1 MAFKL
6 ECWIF
11 IISSLCISSLQ
22 GACDLKKFRE
32 NGIVPEIIPDVPKS
46 VIKVQYSSQRAINCG
61 IVLFSNKTKNQPIIE
76 FKAKKPDK
84 LHTLIMFDPDI
95 PTPQDPYLASYRHW
109 VVEDI
114 PGSSFYE
121 GYSASSYV
129 SPAPPLT
136 SDAHRYI
143 FLIYEQPNDEELEEN
158 LDNDERTH
166 FNIKTFVQNR
176 KLIGPIAGNFMYV
189 RRS

>member
-1 MAFKL
+1 MAFKPV
-6 ECWIF
+6 CWIF
-11 IISSLCISSLQ
+11 VISSLCISSLK
-22 GACDLKKFRE
+22 GACDLNKFRE

-46 VIKVQYSSQRAINCG
+46 VIKIQYSSRRAINCG
-61 IVLFSNKTKNQPIIE
+61 VLLFSNETKDQPKIE
-76 FKAKKPDK
+76 FKAKNSDE

-109 VVEDI
+109 LVEDI

-121 GYSASSYV
+121 GRTVSSYV

-143 FLIYEQPNDEELEEN
+143 FLIYEQPNEEELKEN
-158 LDNDERTH
+158 LDNNERTH
-166 FNIKTFVQNR
+166 FNINTFVQNR
-176 KLIGPIAGNFMYV
+176 NLIGPIAGNFMYV